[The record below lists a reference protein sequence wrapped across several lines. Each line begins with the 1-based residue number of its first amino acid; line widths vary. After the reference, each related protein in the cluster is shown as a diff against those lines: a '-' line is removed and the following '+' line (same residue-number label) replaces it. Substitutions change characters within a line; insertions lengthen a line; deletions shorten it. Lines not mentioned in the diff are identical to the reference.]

1 MNGESDV
8 TLTIHDP
15 DAYRLAR
22 ELAEI
27 RGQSV
32 DDVVLDALRKER
44 ARVAHAWQRKADTSE
59 LLAIGHRCAEHL
71 VRPTGAVD
79 HGALLYDDTGLPA

>member
-1 MNGESDV
+1 M

-27 RGQSV
+27 KGQSM
-32 DDVVLDALRKER
+32 DDVVLDALRNER
-44 ARVAHAWQRKADTSE
+44 ARLAQEWQRKADTSE
-59 LLAIGHRCAEHL
+59 LLAIGQRCAEHL
-71 VRPTGAVD
+71 AQPAGAVD